1 MKNQVFLPLLL
12 MLSLL
17 ATALCIT
24 AISGCSNVKP
34 DEAKAAPVVETTT
47 APKEP
52 QANSGQMLR
61 LSLQKDEEND
71 QLFSAE
77 ELGGNFNRGLLYRRV
92 KDVTIEIDGEEIP
105 LETALAQG
113 KITEEALWYYGQQ
126 DARNGFCQENWE
138 SRLGLSWVTLDYG
151 DYTVV
156 MAKDVY
162 ETPDGQQHLISAM
175 KVHDPQNGKYIESI
189 YGGFYDE
196 ETWQRID
203 REDWGLTL
211 EILEITPEGATVRST
226 QSGGQQIG
234 TLNVAWL
241 NVYSNTDNAWS
252 TSVADNFEQ
261 IPLKMDGVTEFTIHW
276 SDMLNPGEYR
286 LAFEITDV
294 FEPEDVH
301 PLMRDYYDTQVY
313 EVEVRI
319 P

>member
-1 MKNQVFLPLLL
+1 MKKHILLQCMVLAAVLLL
-12 MLSLL
+12 S
-17 ATALCIT
+17 ACAGSS
-24 AISGCSNVKP
+24 ISP
-34 DEAKAAPVVETTT
+34 ETSA
-47 APKEP
+47 APKETP
-52 QANSGQMLR
+52 ADSGQMLK
-61 LSLQKDEEND
+61 LSLQKDEENT
-71 QLFSAE
+71 QQFSAE

-92 KDVTIEIDGEEIP
+92 KDVAIEIDSEKIP

-126 DARNGFCQENWE
+126 DARNGFCQESWG
-138 SRLGLSWVTLDYG
+138 SRLGLSWVTLDYE

-156 MAKDVY
+156 MAKDIY

-175 KVHDPQNGKYIESI
+175 KVHDPQNGKYTEPI
-189 YGGFYDE
+189 YGSYYDE

-211 EILEITPEGATVRST
+211 EVLEITPDGATVRST

-241 NVYSNTDNAWS
+241 NVYSNTDDASS
-252 TSVADNFEQ
+252 TSVADGFER
-261 IPLKMDGVTEFTIHW
+261 IPLNMDGVTEFTIHW
-276 SDMLNPGEYR
+276 PDTLDAGEYR

-301 PLMRDYYDTQVY
+301 PLMRNYYDTQVY
-313 EVEVRI
+313 EVEVSI

>member
-1 MKNQVFLPLLL
+1 MKRHVFLTLLL
-12 MLSLL
+12 VLSLL
-17 ATALCIT
+17 TGCTSAGVQPETA
-24 AISGCSNVKP
+24 A
-34 DEAKAAPVVETTT
+34 

-52 QANSGQMLR
+52 QADSGQMLN
-61 LSLQKDEEND
+61 LSCQKDVENV
-71 QLFSAE
+71 QEFSTE

-92 KDVTIEIDGEEIP
+92 KDVTIQIDGEEIP
-105 LETALAQG
+105 LEKALAQG
-113 KITEEALWYYGQQ
+113 RITEEALWYYGQQ
-126 DARNGFCQENWE
+126 DARNGFCQESWE
-138 SRLGLSWVTLDYG
+138 SRLGLSWVTFDYG

-156 MAKDVY
+156 MAKDIY

-175 KVHDPQNGKYIESI
+175 KVHDPQNGKYIEPI
-189 YGGFYDE
+189 YGSYYDE

-211 EILEITPEGATVRST
+211 EILEITPDGATVRAT

-234 TLNVAWL
+234 TLNVAWV
-241 NVYSNTDNAWS
+241 NVYSNTGDTSS
-252 TSVADNFEQ
+252 TSAADGFER

-276 SDMLNPGEYR
+276 SDPLNPGKYR

-301 PLMRDYYDTQVY
+301 PLMRDYYDNQVY
-313 EVEVRI
+313 EVEIRI